1 LNDDAKDTPDFHA
14 RAVKER
20 IELTNEWH
28 ARLGLALPPPMRCS
42 HVVSLRSETTLGES
56 RAKFAEFCRKQ
67 GQSLPAEGSRQHVVD
82 IGACRLKWE
91 GHTEATSHTILVPGN
106 GHPPFSETALDFL
119 EQEKRAELADDM
131 FIGVHVEVVEGSAA
145 DELRGIG
152 LAQSLLGSHQ
162 VYGGLMSS
170 GNAAVWSAF
179 QLDAEGFIRILIVDY
194 GLSLGALSR
203 LLQRLLEMET
213 YRMLAMM
220 ALPRA
225 RAAMVALGS
234 LEPQL
239 IAVMNELEN
248 NKSEQYQEQALREIT
263 GIAAKVE
270 QIATSHAYRFAAA
283 RAYADI
289 VERRASEVGEQVV
302 ENNQRYTNFMLRS
315 LLPAMRTC
323 DATELRSNE
332 LAQRVSRA
340 ANLLNTMVDMVQ
352 KKQSQEL
359 LLSMAERARLQLR
372 LQQAVEGFSI
382 FAISYYAVGLL
393 SYGLKAL
400 VASGVEIDDTLLTGL
415 AAPVIFATVWVMVR
429 IIRRGLSKSEK
440 RVQEHL

>member
-1 LNDDAKDTPDFHA
+1 
-14 RAVKER
+14 
-20 IELTNEWH
+20 
-28 ARLGLALPPPMRCS
+28 
-42 HVVSLRSETTLGES
+42 
-56 RAKFAEFCRKQ
+56 
-67 GQSLPAEGSRQHVVD
+67 
-82 IGACRLKWE
+82 
-91 GHTEATSHTILVPGN
+91 
-106 GHPPFSETALDFL
+106 
-119 EQEKRAELADDM
+119 
-131 FIGVHVEVVEGSAA
+131 
-145 DELRGIG
+145 
-152 LAQSLLGSHQ
+152 
-162 VYGGLMSS
+162 
-170 GNAAVWSAF
+170 
-179 QLDAEGFIRILIVDY
+179 
-194 GLSLGALSR
+194 LSLGALSR

-270 QIATSHAYRFAAA
+270 QITTSHAYRFAAA

-289 VERRASEVGEQVV
+289 VERRAGEVGEQVV

-393 SYGLKAL
+393 NYGLKAL
-400 VASGVEIDDTLLTGL
+400 VAGGVEIDDTLLTGL

-429 IIRRGLSKSEK
+429 IVRRGLSKSEK
-440 RVQEHL
+440 RVQEHS